1 MISDIYF
8 FTYRPYEYNIY
19 LYIIVFLFLCTGSLL
34 CDVAPK
40 ENYLVEYHP
49 EDTYGPN
56 DFLFLPS
63 CPRLAFGKG
72 RVCTLRPVWKG
83 SLSLSTRKDS

>member
-8 FTYRPYEYNIY
+8 LTYRPYEYNIY
-19 LYIIVFLFLCTGSLL
+19 LYIVFLFLCIGSLL

-40 ENYLVEYHP
+40 ENHLAECHP
-49 EDTYGPN
+49 EDACIPK

-72 RVCTLRPVWKG
+72 RVCTLRPPVWQG
-83 SLSLSTRKDS
+83 SLLLPTRKDS